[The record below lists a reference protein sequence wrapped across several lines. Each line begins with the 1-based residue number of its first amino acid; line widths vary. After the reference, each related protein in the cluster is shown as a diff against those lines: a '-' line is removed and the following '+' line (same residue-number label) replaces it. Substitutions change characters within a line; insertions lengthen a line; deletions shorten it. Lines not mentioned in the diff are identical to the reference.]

1 MSYKIEKLDQAERA
15 RQKQARRDR
24 DNARLDAGEISPT
37 ELNREN
43 GFFSALPLA
52 KFKIVSIG
60 GRPFDLRG
68 KCRGK

>member
-24 DNARLDAGEISPT
+24 DHARLEVGEISPA

-43 GFFSALPLA
+43 GFFSALPLG

-60 GRPFDLRG
+60 KRPFGLRG
-68 KCRGK
+68 RK